1 MTDAILKQARD
12 LAWKLHDGQT
22 RKGAKQEPYF
32 VHLEEV
38 ADLVALW
45 GGSVEAQL
53 AAWLHD
59 TVEDCPPY
67 SLAEVKAQFGG
78 NVARVVGEV
87 TDDKS
92 LPKAERKRMQVVNAA
107 HKSTEAALVK
117 LADKTSNLRTL
128 VVSPPVE
135 WDKARRLAYVEW
147 AETVVGALPTGLPSV
162 GVTEFRK
169 AAEQARAEV
178 SNL

>member
-12 LAWKLHDGQT
+12 LAWELHNGQT

-38 ADLVALW
+38 ANLVALW
-45 GGSVEAQL
+45 GGSVQAQL

-67 SLAEVKAQFGG
+67 RLAEVEAQFGSD
-78 NVARVVGEV
+78 VAQYVGEV

-92 LPKAERKRMQVVNAA
+92 QPKAERKRMQVVNAA
-107 HKSTEAALVK
+107 GKSPQAALVK
-117 LADKTSNLRTL
+117 LADKTSNLRAL
-128 VVSPPVE
+128 VASPPVA
-135 WDKARRLAYVEW
+135 WDRARRLAYVEW
-147 AETVVGALPTGLPSV
+147 AESVVGALPAGLPDV
-162 GVTEFRK
+162 GVSEFRK
-169 AAEQARAEV
+169 AAEQAR
-178 SNL
+178 SGLS